1 VDLEYARVFGVS
13 HPKRRIV
20 IRRIETWVI
29 RFRPLDTD
37 GSIDRTTDEPCGTT
51 DERDDATNATDERD
65 GTK

>member
-1 VDLEYARVFGVS
+1 
-13 HPKRRIV
+13 V